1 LAPLEK
7 AAGMILAEIERRALA
22 IAAELDRTAG
32 PYRAEIL
39 DATPQWHIVRTA
51 PGQENKATDFLS
63 HRGIGVFLPKFVKGA
78 RLVLPH
84 EVVDL
89 SDKLLFPGRVFVFV
103 WDVLAHWRRIMDC
116 PGVQSI
122 MVNGS
127 EKPIVVPDVEMN
139 RIQYLQFAL
148 AYRTRR
154 RRKRYS
160 SANDLI
166 TITSADYLHVD
177 GIKRNRVLDAVLG
190 AAS

>member
-1 LAPLEK
+1 
-7 AAGMILAEIERRALA
+7 MTHLAEIERRALE
-22 IAAELDRTAG
+22 IAAELDLKLG

-39 DATPQWHIVRTA
+39 PAEPKWHIVRTA
-51 PGQENKATDFLS
+51 PGAENKATDFLS

-154 RRKRYS
+154 RRRKRYS
-160 SANDLI
+160 SADDLI

-177 GIKRNRVLDAVLG
+177 GHRRNRVLDAVLG